1 MPPLAAMVLTVT
13 ATAEVELLRVLVA
26 KAASLVG
33 VIEAAE
39 RSQMRSRAWLDAA
52 PGYWVG
58 PMCLAKRRPAR
69 SSIPPAT
76 FPDHHTSSGKRNL
89 ASKPR

>member
-1 MPPLAAMVLTVT
+1 MPSTFETSTQVFLLERDSGVLCRIFGLYAARGIDIEYAEYAHAAPRAMVLTVT

-39 RSQMRSRAWLDAA
+39 RSQMRS
-52 PGYWVG
+52 
-58 PMCLAKRRPAR
+58 AR
-69 SSIPPAT
+69 MA
-76 FPDHHTSSGKRNL
+76 
-89 ASKPR
+89 